1 MKYLYFKE
9 INMLE
14 TLRYSLRNKRIIEI
28 MYHGSQGITQRRV
41 KVLKMDSEKVLAYCY
56 THKGI
61 RSFKL
66 DSILGASIIHE
77 EE

>member
-1 MKYLYFKE
+1 
-9 INMLE
+9 MLE

-61 RSFKL
+61 RSF
-66 DSILGASIIHE
+66 
-77 EE
+77 